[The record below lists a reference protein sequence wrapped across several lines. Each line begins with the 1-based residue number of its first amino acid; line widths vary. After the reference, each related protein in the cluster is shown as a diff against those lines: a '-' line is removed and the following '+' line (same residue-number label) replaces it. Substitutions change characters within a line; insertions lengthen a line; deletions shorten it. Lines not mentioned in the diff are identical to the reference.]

1 MPLSPRSFCRRTTAT
16 SRQQSKNNREPDMP
30 AVKNKQI
37 LLASRPVGEPSPANF
52 KVAESELREPGEGEI
67 LLKTLWLSLDPY
79 MRGRMSAAKSYAKPV
94 EPGEVMV
101 GGTVSEVAASK
112 HKDYKPGDVVLSYD
126 GWQQYALSKGMG
138 LRKLDAKQAPVQ
150 TALGVLGMP
159 GMTAYTGLL
168 TIGQP
173 KPGETVV
180 VAAAAGP
187 VGSAGGQI
195 AKIKRCRAV
204 GIAGGPDKC
213 RYLLDLGFDA
223 AIDHRAADFAQ
234 KLKA

>member
-1 MPLSPRSFCRRTTAT
+1 M
-16 SRQQSKNNREPDMP
+16 
-30 AVKNKQI
+30 
-37 LLASRPVGEPSPANF
+37 
-52 KVAESELREPGEGEI
+52 
-67 LLKTLWLSLDPY
+67 LKTLWLSLDPY

-101 GGTVSEVAASK
+101 GGTVSEVVASK

-138 LRKLDAKQAPVQ
+138 LRKLDPKQAPVQ

-173 KPGETVV
+173 KPKETVV

-187 VGSAGGQI
+187 VGSVVGQI
-195 AKIKRCRAV
+195 AKIKGARAV
-204 GIAGGPDKC
+204 GIAGGKDKC
-213 RYLLDLGFDA
+213 DYIVKELGFDA
-223 AIDHRAADFAQ
+223 AIDHRAPDMAA
-234 KLKA
+234 KLKKPARTASTCISRMSAARCGTRCFRCSMISPAFRCAASSRITTTRRFRPGPTARRC

>member
-1 MPLSPRSFCRRTTAT
+1 
-16 SRQQSKNNREPDMP
+16 MP

-37 LLASRPVGEPSPANF
+37 LLASRPAGEPSPANF
-52 KVAESELREPGEGEI
+52 KVAESEPGEPGEGEI

-138 LRKLDAKQAPVQ
+138 LRKLDPKQAPVQ

-173 KPGETVV
+173 KP
-180 VAAAAGP
+180 
-187 VGSAGGQI
+187 
-195 AKIKRCRAV
+195 
-204 GIAGGPDKC
+204 
-213 RYLLDLGFDA
+213 
-223 AIDHRAADFAQ
+223 
-234 KLKA
+234 